1 MWKTDRFKEFISKYS
16 DYDSDYYAIHAIIN
30 AEQNSYWTLKV
41 LTLHSHRTQSVW
53 FSFRKSIKSEVE
65 NSDWGGKSE
74 LIQRSVPVSSIQSRP
89 LTPPLVAEDGSFHF
103 HHEPSMKCVWAGRK
117 CWTRK
122 LANTPEENDGALG
135 EIHLCSVISFHWL
148 PKAKAG
154 KVVLLPKG
162 THESSINLI
171 LSVTEGHS
179 QKYTIVW

>member
-53 FSFRKSIKSEVE
+53 FSFGKSIKSEVE

-89 LTPPLVAEDGSFHF
+89 LTPPLVAVFISIMSQVWSVYEPGESVGRENSQTLQRKMTAHSVKFTSAVWFHF
-103 HHEPSMKCVWAGRK
+103 TGYQRQRQAKLFCCQRELMKVAQKG
-117 CWTRK
+117 
-122 LANTPEENDGALG
+122 
-135 EIHLCSVISFHWL
+135 IHKNI
-148 PKAKAG
+148 
-154 KVVLLPKG
+154 LLSDR
-162 THESSINLI
+162 ELYN
-171 LSVTEGHS
+171 
-179 QKYTIVW
+179 